1 MERFSMLPYCFT
13 LQSCYGHFLYS
24 SQQDIHNL
32 DHLPTRD
39 VGPVT
44 YRIAYVAFCLENSQS
59 GIRFFNSLSRVPE
72 IDPRFVQFGSADW
85 FWERYSNSYVLQ
97 VEPAKHVN
105 KDQVTMEHRKAQH
118 IQRIRDIFF
127 IRIAELLE
135 GL

>member
-1 MERFSMLPYCFT
+1 MLPYGFT

-32 DHLPTRD
+32 DRLPTGD

-44 YRIAYVAFCLENSQS
+44 YRIAYMAFCLENSQS
-59 GIRFFNSLSRVPE
+59 GTRFFNALSRVPE

-105 KDQVTMEHRKAQH
+105 KDQVTMEHREAQH

-127 IRIAELLE
+127 LRIAELLE